1 MEKEKEGSS
10 ETLQPRIKFEPFPE
24 KKDCQGLKAGSLCP
38 KCKETLLDYD
48 GMLNLACAKC
58 GVIES
63 GGFT

>member
-10 ETLQPRIKFEPFPE
+10 ETSLPRKKIEPLPE
-24 KKDCQGLKAGSLCP
+24 KNDCKGLKSRSLCP
-38 KCKETLLDYD
+38 NCKETLLDYD
-48 GMLNLACAKC
+48 GMLILACAKC